1 MVCGGVGV
9 RECGVCVRE
18 GFEVW
23 GNGVLG
29 GGGELRVCGTGSEV
43 GSLKKS
49 FMFRKI
55 AKMMPKF

>member
-29 GGGELRVCGTGSEV
+29 GGGELRVCGTGSCSE
-43 GSLKKS
+43 K
-49 FMFRKI
+49 
-55 AKMMPKF
+55 

>member
-23 GNGVLG
+23 GNGV
-29 GGGELRVCGTGSEV
+29 LRVCGTGSEV